1 MTSFIMIIVIAL
13 FIVQIGFTIYRAEAY
28 ARIEKVVICVAGTLI
43 SWLITIILFNLS
55 SKGIEYSNL
64 EFKHQVSKILVLVF
78 TPINGI
84 IYMPYIVKLMSKYK
98 FNEIKNDELIKKILL
113 LIIITI
119 ILFIIEVIY
128 LKNIQLGIINV
139 ANKM

>member
-13 FIVQIGFTIYRAEAY
+13 FIVLISFTIYRAEAY
-28 ARIEKVVICVAGTLI
+28 ERIEKVVICVAGALI

-55 SKGIEYSNL
+55 SKEIEYSNL

>member
-28 ARIEKVVICVAGTLI
+28 ERIEKVVICVAGTLI

-78 TPINGI
+78 TSINGI

-119 ILFIIEVIY
+119 ILFTIEVIY

>member
-28 ARIEKVVICVAGTLI
+28 ERIEKVVICVAGTLI

-84 IYMPYIVKLMSKYK
+84 IYMPYIAKLMSKYK
-98 FNEIKNDELIKKILL
+98 FDEIQSEELFKKIII
-113 LIIITI
+113 LIAITI
-119 ILFIIEVIY
+119 LLFIVEVIY
-128 LKNIQLGIINV
+128 LKNIQLGILNV

>member
-13 FIVQIGFTIYRAEAY
+13 FIVQISFTIYRAEAY
-28 ARIEKVVICVAGTLI
+28 ERIEKVIICVAGTLI

>member
-1 MTSFIMIIVIAL
+1 MTSFIIIVVIAL
-13 FIVQIGFTIYRAEAY
+13 FLVLIGFTIYRAEAY
-28 ARIEKVVICVAGTLI
+28 DGMERIVICVAGILI
-43 SWLITIILFNLS
+43 SWLVTIVLFNMS
-55 SKGIEYSNL
+55 SKGIEYGNS
-64 EFKHQVSKILVLVF
+64 EVEQEVSKILVLVF

>member
-13 FIVQIGFTIYRAEAY
+13 FIVLISFTIYRAEAY
-28 ARIEKVVICVAGTLI
+28 ERIEKVVICVAGTLI

>member
-1 MTSFIMIIVIAL
+1 
-13 FIVQIGFTIYRAEAY
+13 
-28 ARIEKVVICVAGTLI
+28 
-43 SWLITIILFNLS
+43 
-55 SKGIEYSNL
+55 
-64 EFKHQVSKILVLVF
+64 
-78 TPINGI
+78 
-84 IYMPYIVKLMSKYK
+84 MPYIVKLMSKYK

-119 ILFIIEVIY
+119 ILFTIEVIY

>member
-28 ARIEKVVICVAGTLI
+28 ERIEKVVICVAGTLI